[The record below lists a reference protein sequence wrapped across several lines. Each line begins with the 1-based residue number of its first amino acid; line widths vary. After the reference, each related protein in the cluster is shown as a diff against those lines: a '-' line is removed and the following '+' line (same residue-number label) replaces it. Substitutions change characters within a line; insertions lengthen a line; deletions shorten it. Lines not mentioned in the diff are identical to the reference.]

1 MSRANRIAAGA
12 RHSDVLGGDDV
23 GMTTQAEERARLNAA
38 VKANDGFFAT
48 FFVSP
53 YSKYLARSAA
63 RHGWTPNAVTLVS
76 FAIGLAAAACFG
88 TGTRWASVAG
98 ALLLQASFT
107 ADCVDGQLARYT
119 RTFSS
124 LGAWLDSVLDRTKE
138 HLVYAGL
145 AIGATRGYDEDVWLL
160 ACCALAL
167 LTVRHLGDAAYVAG
181 RGGRPEAEPA
191 RTGARVWLA
200 RVFAFPIGERFLA
213 ISVTAA
219 VLTPRITFTVLL
231 AWGGLATSYAL
242 ARRALVGG
250 TQRGDY
256 SAYRDDGPLG
266 ARLLTGARL
275 SWLSAP
281 LIRVVEFG
289 AVIAIVA
296 LADSTELP
304 TCFAFL
310 AVLAF
315 HQYDTILRLEQ
326 GRAPLAS
333 AGWEGHVFFVG
344 IAALFGALGLFFV
357 VVTLI
362 LGVYFVAGAAVSWL
376 RIERKRV
383 HMEDAG

>member
-1 MSRANRIAAGA
+1 MISE
-12 RHSDVLGGDDV
+12 V
-23 GMTTQAEERARLNAA
+23 EERARLDAA

-53 YSKYLARSAA
+53 YSKYLARSLA
-63 RHGWTPNAVTLVS
+63 RRGWTPNAVTLVS
-76 FAIGLAAAACFG
+76 FAIGLGAAACFAAG
-88 TGTRWASVAG
+88 SRWASVGG

-119 RTFSS
+119 RTFSR
-124 LGAWLDSVLDRTKE
+124 LGAWLDAVLDRTKE

-145 AIGATRGYDEDVWLL
+145 AIGATRGYDENVWLL

-167 LTVRHLGDAAYVAG
+167 LTVRHLGDAAYAA
-181 RGGRPEAEPA
+181 RKGGRREAEP
-191 RTGARVWLA
+191 RETGARVWLT

-219 VLTPRITFTVLL
+219 LFTPRITFIVLL
-231 AWGGLATSYAL
+231 AWGALATASPL
-242 ARRALVGG
+242 ARRLARAGAE
-250 TQRGDY
+250 RGDY
-256 SAYRDDGPLG
+256 GALRDDGWIAGRFLEG
-266 ARLLTGARL
+266 AGL
-275 SWLSAP
+275 SWVSTQVA
-281 LIRVVEFG
+281 RAVELG

-296 LADSTELP
+296 LADFSALP

-326 GRAPLAS
+326 GRAPLPS
-333 AGWEGHVFFVG
+333 GGWEGHLLFVA
-344 IAALFGALGLFFV
+344 IAALVGALGLFFV
-357 VVTLI
+357 VVTI
-362 LGVYFVAGAAVSWL
+362 ALGAYFVAEAALSWV

-383 HMEDAG
+383 HMGDAG

>member
-1 MSRANRIAAGA
+1 MI
-12 RHSDVLGGDDV
+12 SD
-23 GMTTQAEERARLNAA
+23 AEERARLDAA
-38 VKANDGFFAT
+38 VKPNDGFFTT

-63 RHGWTPNAVTLVS
+63 RRGWTPNAVTVLS
-76 FAIGLAAAACFG
+76 FAIGLGAAGCFAVG
-88 TGTRWASVAG
+88 SRWASVAG
-98 ALLLQASFT
+98 AVLLQMSFT

-119 RTFSS
+119 RAFSS

-145 AIGATRGYDEDVWLL
+145 AFGAARGYDEEVWLL

-181 RGGRPEAEPA
+181 RGGRSEAEPPK
-191 RTGARVWLA
+191 TGARVWLA

-213 ISVTAA
+213 ISLTAA
-219 VLTPRITFTVLL
+219 VFTPRVTFIVLL
-231 AWGGLATSYAL
+231 VWGGIATLYAL

-250 TQRGDY
+250 AERGDY
-256 SAYRDDGPLG
+256 GAYRDDGILA
-266 ARLLTGARL
+266 ARLLAGLRL

-281 LIRVVEFG
+281 LVRVLEFG
-289 AVIAIVA
+289 GIIAIVA
-296 LADSTELP
+296 VADPDALP

-326 GRAPLAS
+326 GRATLPS
-333 AGWEGHVFFVG
+333 GGWEGHVLLVG
-344 IAALFGALGLFFV
+344 IAAAFGGLSLFFV
-357 VVTLI
+357 AVTI
-362 LGVYFVAGAAVSWL
+362 ALGAVLVAEAALSWL
-376 RIERKRV
+376 RLERERMHV
-383 HMEDAG
+383 EDAG